1 MMDEKL
7 KITPAM
13 KRILEREKKLST
25 RDEFK
30 GEKIVFSDFFIN
42 AMKSVPSIK
51 IDDFVFYYYAYQT
64 EMIDQMNAL
73 DIIFEYHAEARE
85 IKEVRPWHEIY
96 PKIARVNCGAYTLI
110 YNGSKFMPVQDHFR
124 VIIHYRIQKNEIP
137 EKVIE
142 KELKLKEEI
151 ITTIRE
157 KREVKHGK
165 S

>member
-1 MMDEKL
+1 MDEKL
-7 KITPAM
+7 KITPTM
-13 KRILEREKKLST
+13 KRILEREKKLTT

-30 GEKIVFSDFFIN
+30 GEKIVFSDFFIDR
-42 AMKSVPSIK
+42 MKSVPGIK

-64 EMIDQMNAL
+64 EMIDQMDTL

-96 PKIARVNCGAYTLI
+96 PKIARIDCGAYTLI
-110 YNGSKFMPVQDHFR
+110 YNGSKFMPVQDHYR

-137 EKVIE
+137 GKVIE
-142 KELKLKEEI
+142 KDSKPKEEI
-151 ITTIRE
+151 IPTIKE
-157 KREVKHGK
+157 KKEVKHVK